1 MRVRRFKQQLAGRPA
16 AAEIPLKRWLGV
28 ASHRCP
34 AGPKRRRHDV
44 MTCPSTQLRL
54 APITTGLV
62 RRNPRILLSGP
73 HQPTL
78 VRYLEG
84 WPKRWNGSRTFL
96 IQFAQDG
103 KDLARFPSDAFD
115 FAVVQAP
122 EAEDLDLVVR
132 QLIRVGRRCD
142 SGPAR
147 RLRLPGSP
155 RRRSTPGSDP
165 PAARRPLSGS
175 PGACAGSARDCRS
188 RAASSCR
195 RCIRRFPSDR
205 RGRRLR

>member
-1 MRVRRFKQQLAGRPA
+1 
-16 AAEIPLKRWLGV
+16 
-28 ASHRCP
+28 
-34 AGPKRRRHDV
+34 

-103 KDLARFPSDAFD
+103 KDLARFPATRSTS
-115 FAVVQAP
+115 P
-122 EAEDLDLVVR
+122 WSR
-132 QLIRVGRRCD
+132 PRGGRPGPG
-142 SGPAR
+142 GPATDPGRPPGLITR
-147 RLRLPGSP
+147 RILR
-155 RRRSTPGSDP
+155 
-165 PAARRPLSGS
+165 
-175 PGACAGSARDCRS
+175 
-188 RAASSCR
+188 
-195 RCIRRFPSDR
+195 
-205 RGRRLR
+205 

>member
-1 MRVRRFKQQLAGRPA
+1 MRRFKQQLAGRPA

-132 QLIRVGRRCD
+132 QLIRVARQGLITRRI
-142 SGPAR
+142 
-147 RLRLPGSP
+147 LR
-155 RRRSTPGSDP
+155 
-165 PAARRPLSGS
+165 
-175 PGACAGSARDCRS
+175 
-188 RAASSCR
+188 
-195 RCIRRFPSDR
+195 
-205 RGRRLR
+205 

>member
-1 MRVRRFKQQLAGRPA
+1 
-16 AAEIPLKRWLGV
+16 
-28 ASHRCP
+28 
-34 AGPKRRRHDV
+34 

-96 IQFAQDG
+96 IQFAETVADI
-103 KDLARFPSDAFD
+103 ARFPSDSFD

-122 EAEDLDLVVR
+122 VAEQLESTVSE
-132 QLIRVGRRCD
+132 LIRV
-142 SGPAR
+142 AR
-147 RLRLPGSP
+147 QGLI
-155 RRRSTPGSDP
+155 T
-165 PAARRPLSGS
+165 RRPRPL
-175 PGACAGSARDCRS
+175 
-188 RAASSCR
+188 
-195 RCIRRFPSDR
+195 
-205 RGRRLR
+205 

>member
-1 MRVRRFKQQLAGRPA
+1 
-16 AAEIPLKRWLGV
+16 
-28 ASHRCP
+28 
-34 AGPKRRRHDV
+34 

-103 KDLARFPSDAFD
+103 KDLARFPQRRVRLRRGPD
-115 FAVVQAP
+115 P
-122 EAEDLDLVVR
+122 GAEDLDLVVR
-132 QLIRVGRRCD
+132 QLIRVARQGLITRRI
-142 SGPAR
+142 
-147 RLRLPGSP
+147 LR
-155 RRRSTPGSDP
+155 
-165 PAARRPLSGS
+165 
-175 PGACAGSARDCRS
+175 
-188 RAASSCR
+188 
-195 RCIRRFPSDR
+195 
-205 RGRRLR
+205 

>member
-1 MRVRRFKQQLAGRPA
+1 
-16 AAEIPLKRWLGV
+16 
-28 ASHRCP
+28 
-34 AGPKRRRHDV
+34 

-78 VRYLEG
+78 VCYLEG

-132 QLIRVGRRCD
+132 QLIRVARQGLITRRI
-142 SGPAR
+142 
-147 RLRLPGSP
+147 LR
-155 RRRSTPGSDP
+155 
-165 PAARRPLSGS
+165 
-175 PGACAGSARDCRS
+175 
-188 RAASSCR
+188 
-195 RCIRRFPSDR
+195 
-205 RGRRLR
+205 

>member
-1 MRVRRFKQQLAGRPA
+1 
-16 AAEIPLKRWLGV
+16 
-28 ASHRCP
+28 
-34 AGPKRRRHDV
+34 

-115 FAVVQAP
+115 FAVVQVP
-122 EAEDLDLVVR
+122 GAEDLDLVVR
-132 QLIRVGRRCD
+132 QLIRVARQGLITRRI
-142 SGPAR
+142 
-147 RLRLPGSP
+147 LR
-155 RRRSTPGSDP
+155 
-165 PAARRPLSGS
+165 
-175 PGACAGSARDCRS
+175 
-188 RAASSCR
+188 
-195 RCIRRFPSDR
+195 
-205 RGRRLR
+205 

>member
-1 MRVRRFKQQLAGRPA
+1 
-16 AAEIPLKRWLGV
+16 
-28 ASHRCP
+28 
-34 AGPKRRRHDV
+34 

-96 IQFAQDG
+96 IQFARDG
-103 KDLARFPSDAFD
+103 RELARFPSDAFD

-122 EAEDLDLVVR
+122 EAEDPGPRAEDLGLVVR
-132 QLIRVGRRCD
+132 QLIRVARQGLIT
-142 SGPAR
+142 R
-147 RLRLPGSP
+147 RL
-155 RRRSTPGSDP
+155 
-165 PAARRPLSGS
+165 
-175 PGACAGSARDCRS
+175 
-188 RAASSCR
+188 
-195 RCIRRFPSDR
+195 
-205 RGRRLR
+205 LR

>member
-1 MRVRRFKQQLAGRPA
+1 
-16 AAEIPLKRWLGV
+16 
-28 ASHRCP
+28 
-34 AGPKRRRHDV
+34 

-103 KDLARFPSDAFD
+103 RTWRASPATRSTSPWSG
-115 FAVVQAP
+115 P
-122 EAEDLDLVVR
+122 GAEDLDLVVR
-132 QLIRVGRRCD
+132 QLIRVARRAD
-142 SGPAR
+142 HPPYPALSAWPQGAGGYSISTTNQSFSPAGVHQHLGVQLLPTSARASGESMLIWLLRRSSSSGPTMR
-147 RLRLPGSP
+147 
-155 RRRSTPGSDP
+155 
-165 PAARRPLSGS
+165 
-175 PGACAGSARDCRS
+175 
-188 RAASSCR
+188 
-195 RCIRRFPSDR
+195 
-205 RGRRLR
+205 

>member
-1 MRVRRFKQQLAGRPA
+1 
-16 AAEIPLKRWLGV
+16 
-28 ASHRCP
+28 
-34 AGPKRRRHDV
+34 

-54 APITTGLV
+54 APIITGLV

-78 VRYLEG
+78 VRCLEG

-115 FAVVQAP
+115 FAVVQAL

-132 QLIRVGRRCD
+132 QLIRVARQGLITRRI
-142 SGPAR
+142 
-147 RLRLPGSP
+147 LR
-155 RRRSTPGSDP
+155 
-165 PAARRPLSGS
+165 
-175 PGACAGSARDCRS
+175 
-188 RAASSCR
+188 
-195 RCIRRFPSDR
+195 
-205 RGRRLR
+205 

>member
-1 MRVRRFKQQLAGRPA
+1 
-16 AAEIPLKRWLGV
+16 
-28 ASHRCP
+28 
-34 AGPKRRRHDV
+34 

-103 KDLARFPSDAFD
+103 KDLARFPSY
-115 FAVVQAP
+115 
-122 EAEDLDLVVR
+122 
-132 QLIRVGRRCD
+132 C
-142 SGPAR
+142 PAR
-147 RLRLPGSP
+147 RSMTAAWAVACTC
-155 RRRSTPGSDP
+155 STPATACCSAATP
-165 PAARRPLSGS
+165 CTPCWPAATPARPWN
-175 PGACAGSARDCRS
+175 
-188 RAASSCR
+188 
-195 RCIRRFPSDR
+195 
-205 RGRRLR
+205 

>member
-1 MRVRRFKQQLAGRPA
+1 MRRFKQQLAGRPA

-122 EAEDLDLVVR
+122 GAEDLDLVVR
-132 QLIRVGRRCD
+132 QLIRV
-142 SGPAR
+142 AR
-147 RLRLPGSP
+147 RGLITRRILR
-155 RRRSTPGSDP
+155 
-165 PAARRPLSGS
+165 
-175 PGACAGSARDCRS
+175 
-188 RAASSCR
+188 
-195 RCIRRFPSDR
+195 
-205 RGRRLR
+205 